1 MLVNVKISGQDTV
14 SIIDKL
20 ADIKKNEIDFLSGE
34 TDINR
39 QRIEFLCASAK
50 QQQKAAEKQ
59 ISLSAETFYGLAR
72 TKGIIDFE
80 GLAHT
85 SIIDLRKAL
94 IKAGGLAEHPGLNII
109 TSFES
114 EEKLNEAAG
123 AVQRLA
129 TEYILT
135 TSTVNGA
142 FTLAQVLKP
151 VLPSTKQQLTLLQ
164 GFANR
169 EGTVEEFWSNL
180 RQNND
185 FQEQDKVEKIQ
196 FQLQL
201 NVLTQNNLLL
211 INAMQNKFQSTQ
223 EMARL
228 DQEELKAFIKQGAS
242 DSPANNPGDAKE
254 AKLDL
259 YARRIV
265 GLLQGAFPTETIASV
280 ITKVTDVYLT
290 GATPSTI
297 ALFLT
302 RATDPNMVPTGEKF
316 DIRTTR
322 VDLFVDKH
330 GDKIFASFDG
340 DVDKVKLIAQVNG
353 EKVEGYWSNLDG
365 GCVIPGV

>member
-1 MLVNVKISGQDTV
+1 
-14 SIIDKL
+14 
-20 ADIKKNEIDFLSGE
+20 
-34 TDINR
+34 
-39 QRIEFLCASAK
+39 
-50 QQQKAAEKQ
+50 
-59 ISLSAETFYGLAR
+59 
-72 TKGIIDFE
+72 
-80 GLAHT
+80 
-85 SIIDLRKAL
+85 
-94 IKAGGLAEHPGLNII
+94 
-109 TSFES
+109 
-114 EEKLNEAAG
+114 LNEAAG

-259 YARRIV
+259 VKISIRIDIYHESLISQKNCRKIEV
-265 GLLQGAFPTETIASV
+265 VMV
-280 ITKVTDVYLT
+280 ILT
-290 GATPSTI
+290 HFIMG
-297 ALFLT
+297 
-302 RATDPNMVPTGEKF
+302 
-316 DIRTTR
+316 
-322 VDLFVDKH
+322 
-330 GDKIFASFDG
+330 
-340 DVDKVKLIAQVNG
+340 
-353 EKVEGYWSNLDG
+353 
-365 GCVIPGV
+365 